1 MTKTELLDTLRAFAA
16 KRPCLDFADYGNAQ
30 TYRQESR
37 AITRDLH
44 NARELIRAVELSSIT
59 AEQIIQ
65 ASTSAFSGRLT
76 ITETES
82 GYKLDY
88 CTGQYFPTEYRKAVC
103 AVLSA
108 ALWNYYRDQCMPEPE
123 YIQHGSAIDLPMRT
137 EILFNGLSAGDYLR
151 RTFRR
156 NFSRSVANT
165 WFN

>member
-1 MTKTELLDTLRAFAA
+1 MNKTELLDTLRAFAA
-16 KRPCLDFADYGNAQ
+16 KRPCLDFSDYGDAQ

-59 AEQIIQ
+59 AEQIIR
-65 ASTSAFSGRLT
+65 ASSSAFSGRLT
-76 ITETES
+76 IGETES

-108 ALWNYYRDQCMPEPE
+108 ALWDYYRTDIPKDTD
-123 YIQHGSAIDLPMRT
+123 H
-137 EILFNGLSAGDYLR
+137 AGDYLR
-151 RTFRR
+151 ATFRR
-156 NFSRSVANT
+156 NFSRAVYRGY
-165 WFN
+165 FN

>member
-1 MTKTELLDTLRAFAA
+1 MNKTELLDTLRAFAA
-16 KRPCLDFADYGNAQ
+16 KHPCLDFADYGNAQ

-59 AEQIIQ
+59 AEQIIR
-65 ASTSAFSGRLT
+65 ASSSAFSGRLT
-76 ITETES
+76 IGETES

-108 ALWNYYRDQCMPEPE
+108 ALWDYYRTDIPKDTD
-123 YIQHGSAIDLPMRT
+123 H
-137 EILFNGLSAGDYLR
+137 AGDYLR
-151 RTFRR
+151 AIFRR
-156 NFSRSVANT
+156 NFSRAVYRGY
-165 WFN
+165 FH